1 MNLKYSTIP
10 KIQFKYNS
18 SHSHNFSFALGT
30 LSGLIGIGNIGSFAA
45 PLVTSKLL
53 VDLVRNT
60 CCCRCNCCFSL
71 FVDLCCFFLLLWLL
85 LFFII
90 VSLSCCYLLKTAV
103 NNGRPTLSIFRKT
116 VGARPFSLVAPS
128 IFCWGFSTSSS
139 SVQT

>member
-60 CCCRCNCCFSL
+60 CGCRCNCCFSL
-71 FVDLCCFFLLLWLL
+71 FVDLCCVFLLLWLL
-85 LFFII
+85 LFVFL
-90 VSLSCCYLLKTAV
+90 SLLVC
-103 NNGRPTLSIFRKT
+103 
-116 VGARPFSLVAPS
+116 LVAIYLKLP
-128 IFCWGFSTSSS
+128 
-139 SVQT
+139 